1 MNPDTL
7 PAVVDCLIP
16 PDDFP
21 GAYDAGVCD
30 YIEQLF
36 QTDLAG
42 HAEFFRA
49 GIETIDS
56 EALATYNAPFA
67 VLTRDQQIAILE
79 GIESGAVKT
88 SWPIAPAPFF
98 AAAGSFFAGVAFAAG
113 AAFSGFGVGAFFA
126 GGSGI
131 ADSSCS
137 CSSCFSAAAFF
148 FARVRRMLTGG
159 GGAGGECGSRKA
171 RISSSV

>member
-98 AAAGSFFAGVAFAAG
+98 VMLVNITAEGYYSEPQQGGNRGQASWLMT
-113 AAFSGFGVGAFFA
+113 GFEDAIN
-126 GGSGI
+126 S
-131 ADSSCS
+131 
-137 CSSCFSAAAFF
+137 
-148 FARVRRMLTGG
+148 
-159 GGAGGECGSRKA
+159 
-171 RISSSV
+171 